1 MATAAPW
8 RLIKRPSTLIAGEL
22 AGVIGGELA
31 GEIGGELAGEIG
43 GELAGEIAGEIAGAI
58 EFNPCLMR
66 TARPPAWP
74 SRPRVSR

>member
-1 MATAAPW
+1 MATVASW
-8 RLIKRPSTLIAGEL
+8 RLIKRPSMLIAGEL

-31 GEIGGELAGEIG
+31 GEIGGELAGE
-43 GELAGEIAGEIAGAI
+43 LAGEIAGAI